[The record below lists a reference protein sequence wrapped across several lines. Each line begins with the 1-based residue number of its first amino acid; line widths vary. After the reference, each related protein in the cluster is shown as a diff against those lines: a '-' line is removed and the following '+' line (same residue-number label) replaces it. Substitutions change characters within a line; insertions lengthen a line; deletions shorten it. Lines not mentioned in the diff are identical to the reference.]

1 MPMLK
6 KNMVFYLSLIF
17 VVTVSGIQAAILPD
31 MPEPYD
37 DFVQVRTAE
46 MFFLAGNTT
55 EGQVRFWR
63 FDEGGTGQ
71 WQELVSPGSFSL
83 SNAAAAIQ
91 HDGFDDCLWLFTDG
105 VNYKYDIEIG
115 GWKEFSSEQLTSNI
129 VRAVS
134 LGQSDIALITEDG
147 KIYDYHTLTDTWKQS
162 AVLSSDVDRQDADAE
177 LILSLQQISSKAFGK
192 LNYIILAV
200 YLLSMVLMGGYFS
213 RREKTADDFFLAGR
227 RVPWWAAGLSI
238 FGTQLSAI
246 TFMAMPAKA
255 YSSNWHYFIPNMCI
269 LLIAAPITAFI
280 FIPFYRRLNVMT
292 AYEYLEKRFSV
303 SVRMFASAIYVL
315 MQLMRM
321 GVVLF
326 LPALALAT
334 VTNIPVTWCIIIMGL
349 LCTIYTVLGGI
360 EAVIWTD
367 VLQVIVLLGGALLC
381 MVLILMRLDGDIGT
395 LAAQAWDAGKFSLG
409 ERSWNLTRPTLLVI
423 LVSALAAHL
432 TYVSDQTVV
441 QRYLTTPSEKAAQ
454 KSLWTSAI
462 LTIPSSLL
470 FFALGTALYM
480 FYCKHS
486 TSLDVGMSNDSIFP
500 WFILNELPTGMPGLL
515 IAGVFAAAMSSLD
528 SSMNSASAAVISD
541 FVLKKHHLSGE
552 SQLRLARI
560 LTVLFGLFGTA
571 TAIMMATY
579 DIKSLW
585 DLVSR
590 MVGLFIGGLGG
601 FFMLGALTRKAN
613 AAGALA
619 GAAVSCVAIFAV
631 QEYTSLHFFL
641 FGTFSLV
648 TACLVGY
655 IVSLMTGGCQKDLTG
670 LTIYS
675 MGTK

>member
-1 MPMLK
+1 
-6 KNMVFYLSLIF
+6 
-17 VVTVSGIQAAILPD
+17 
-31 MPEPYD
+31 MPESYD
-37 DFVQVRTAE
+37 DFVQVRSGD
-46 MFFLAGNTT
+46 MLYLAGNTT
-55 EGQVRFWR
+55 EGQVRFWH
-63 FDEGGTGQ
+63 FEEGAESQ
-71 WQELVSPGSFSL
+71 WRELAGPGSFSL
-83 SNAAAAIQ
+83 VNAAMAIQ
-91 HDGFDDCLWLFTDG
+91 HDGFEDCVWLFSDSAG
-105 VNYKYDIEIG
+105 YKYDEVG
-115 GWKEFSSEQLTSNI
+115 GWKEIAATKFDSEL
-129 VRAVS
+129 VRAVA
-134 LGQSDIALITEDG
+134 LGQSDIALISEDG
-147 KIYDYHTLTDTWKQS
+147 KIFDYHTLTDTWKQI
-162 AVLSSDVDRQDADAE
+162 AVLPADVSPQQVSSEE
-177 LILSLQQISSKAFGK
+177 LISLQKVDSRKFGAF
-192 LNYIILAV
+192 NYIILAA
-200 YLLSMVLMGGYFS
+200 YLVSMVLMGGYFS
-213 RREKTADDFFLAGR
+213 KREKTADDFFLAGK

-255 YSSNWHYFIPNMCI
+255 YSSNWHYFIGNMCI

-280 FIPFYRRLNVMT
+280 FIPFYRRLNVTT
-292 AYEYLEKRFSV
+292 AYGYLEKRFSV

-334 VTNIPVTWCIIIMGL
+334 VTDISVVWCIVIMGF

-367 VLQVIVLLGGALLC
+367 VLQVIVLLGGAVIC

-409 ERSWNLTRPTLLVI
+409 ERSLSLSRPTLLII
-423 LVSALAAHL
+423 LIAALAAPL

-441 QRYLTTPSEKAAQ
+441 QRYLTTPSEKAAK
-454 KSLWTSAI
+454 KSLWTSSI

-470 FFALGTALYM
+470 FFSLGTALYM

-486 TSLDVGMSNDSIFP
+486 PSLDVGMSNDSIFP
-500 WFILNELPTGMPGLL
+500 WFILNELPVGMPGLL

-541 FVLKKHHLSGE
+541 FVLKKRHLSGE

-560 LTVLFGLFGTA
+560 LTVIFGLFGTV
-571 TAIMMATY
+571 TAVMMATY

-601 FFMLGALTRKAN
+601 LFMLGAFTRKAN
-613 AAGALA
+613 ATGVLA
-619 GAAVSCVAIFAV
+619 GAAVSCVAIFCV
-631 QEYTSLHFFL
+631 QEYTSLHFFV
-641 FGTFSLV
+641 FGTFSLAA
-648 TACLVGY
+648 ACLVGY
-655 IVSLMTGGCQKDLTG
+655 IVSLLTGGCKKDLAG

-675 MGTK
+675 MRK